1 MPIQKSVPKC
11 VWQFYSLTTQT
22 GNNQDVLQW
31 VNRWTVIC
39 PCGGMHACVCA
50 KSLQSSPTL
59 CDSVDYSLPGSSVH
73 RILQARI
80 LEWVA
85 MLSSRGSSW
94 PRDWICVS
102 YISCTEAGSLP
113 LVLPGKPHTVEYY
126 PAIKI
131 SELLIHATIY
141 ISIKRTLLSGRSQT
155 QVATFCVIL
164 FTWHSGRGK
173 MIERKQISGCRGNT

>member
-50 KSLQSSPTL
+50 KSLQSCPTL
-59 CDSVDYSLPGSSVH
+59 CNPMDCSLPGSSVH
-73 RILQARI
+73 RILQAGI

-85 MLSSRGSSW
+85 ISYSKGPSK
-94 PRDWICVS
+94 PRDRTWVCYVSCIGTWIHYLCLGSRFSGYSIPKHKRVRLS
-102 YISCTEAGSLP
+102 YYNLRSWKNNEKTNVWKRNER
-113 LVLPGKPHTVEYY
+113 LVIMKTNYWL
-126 PAIKI
+126 
-131 SELLIHATIY
+131 
-141 ISIKRTLLSGRSQT
+141 
-155 QVATFCVIL
+155 
-164 FTWHSGRGK
+164 
-173 MIERKQISGCRGNT
+173 RK